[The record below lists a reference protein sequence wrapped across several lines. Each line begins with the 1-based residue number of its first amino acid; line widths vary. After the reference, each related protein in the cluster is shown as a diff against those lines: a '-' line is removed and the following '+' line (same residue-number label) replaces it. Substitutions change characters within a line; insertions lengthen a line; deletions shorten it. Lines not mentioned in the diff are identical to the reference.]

1 MPPPGVSLGRHFKDQ
16 FRGVAGCLFGRR
28 MYEVMRYWDEDQP
41 EWDVVDFDFAAA
53 WRAKPKWVVSRSLK
67 SVGANATLVAADVEA
82 VKIPPT
88 PLRNGG
94 SSRPC
99 APLPRTPLG

>member
-1 MPPPGVSLGRHFKDQ
+1 
-16 FRGVAGCLFGRR
+16 

-82 VKIPPT
+82 LKTPCP
-88 PLRNGG
+88 PLRKGG
-94 SSRPC
+94 AHVAALLCP
-99 APLPRTPLG
+99 AHLGLMRSNFQRIRNSYIDDYLYRRYSM